1 LDLKRIGGKNN
12 DGGKKNAAVRRTGDG
27 KMNVVVMKIVV
38 LRIKNVS
45 AKRKEE
51 EVKIIVDWKM
61 NVGEKQL
68 ATRSARP
75 VRELLRRRDAS
86 KMTLEHETDGHTGR
100 RCCLDPPTPILLQ
113 EADLLM

>member
-1 LDLKRIGGKNN
+1 VKNN

-27 KMNVVVMKIVV
+27 KMNVAVRKTVV

-51 EVKIIVDWKM
+51 EVRIVVDWKM
-61 NVGEKQL
+61 NVDEKLL
-68 ATRSARP
+68 ATQSVRP
-75 VRELLRRRDAS
+75 VGELLRRRDAS
-86 KMTLEHETDGHTGR
+86 KMTREHEIDGRTGR
-100 RCCLDPPTPILLQ
+100 RCCLDPPTPTLLQ